1 MIASPQLR
9 GWSPCFQA
17 RGQCT
22 ENGKGPSGAGGRGG
36 QEDSR
41 RRTETAAGEAAL
53 HGEERGEGRESGT
66 CRKRVEYRS
75 PEKVAVVVKE
85 HVAPTDRRRQ
95 RKEALKQLGHRGRS
109 DDSEYSTIELH
120 TH

>member
-1 MIASPQLR
+1 MLLPNSVGGRPVFRPEAN
-9 GWSPCFQA
+9 A
-17 RGQCT
+17 R
-22 ENGKGPSGAGGRGG
+22 KMARDRARAGGRGG